1 MFFLEPDVEMPGW
14 VIGKPGEEERVC
26 FGDAV
31 WRASEAFP
39 FRVFTYGDQY
49 LPDGAFDP
57 RPIHPIF
64 GASVRQLHGKGEWLV
79 GCSSPVSY
87 REKRKG
93 SSSPCGSSMSSL
105 ATRAPTPIIL

>member
-1 MFFLEPDVEMPGW
+1 MQGYIPDQHHFAMCFLKPDVKIPGW
-14 VIGKPGEEERVC
+14 IIGKPGEEERVG

-31 WRASEAFP
+31 RRASEAFP

-57 RPIHPIF
+57 RPIHPVF

-79 GCSSPVSY
+79 GCSSPVS
-87 REKRKG
+87 
-93 SSSPCGSSMSSL
+93 
-105 ATRAPTPIIL
+105 

>member
-39 FRVFTYGDQY
+39 FRVFAYGHQY
-49 LPDGAFDP
+49 LPEGAFDP
-57 RPIHPIF
+57 RFVHPVF
-64 GASVRQLHGKGEWLV
+64 RASVRQLHGKGEWLV
-79 GCSSPVSY
+79 GCSSPVS
-87 REKRKG
+87 
-93 SSSPCGSSMSSL
+93 
-105 ATRAPTPIIL
+105 